1 MRKSIIYLCACA
13 LSGMMV
19 TTSCQDSLD
28 SDASVSNTRSVNIDK
43 DLFAI
48 KGCINV
54 KLAKGTNQAIPA
66 TRSGSV
72 EMQSVPSAMTS
83 AMQYSGAYKMERVF
97 KPAGIYEART
107 VAEGLDR
114 WYTIYF
120 DKSKDVA
127 AVLDQFKKAEGVECA
142 ERVLPMARPT
152 VKMTPY
158 SPSGASMQATASTF
172 DDPLLA
178 KQWHYYN
185 DGSVNAR
192 AKKGADCNVKPV
204 WEKYTTGKKNVIVAV
219 VDGGIDITHEDL
231 KDNLY
236 VNEKERTV
244 NLTSMMTVM
253 ALLMISMVTTL

>member
-19 TTSCQDSLD
+19 TTSCQDNLD
-28 SDASVSNTRSVNIDK
+28 SDAGVSNTRSVNIDK

-54 KLAKGTNQAIPA
+54 KLAKGTNQSIPS

-142 ERVLPMARPT
+142 ERVLPMAKPT

-204 WEKYTTGKKNVIVAV
+204 WEKYTTGKK
-219 VDGGIDITHEDL
+219 T
-231 KDNLY
+231 
-236 VNEKERTV
+236 
-244 NLTSMMTVM
+244 
-253 ALLMISMVTTL
+253 LL

>member
-83 AMQYSGAYKMERVF
+83 AMQYSGA
-97 KPAGIYEART
+97 
-107 VAEGLDR
+107 
-114 WYTIYF
+114 
-120 DKSKDVA
+120 
-127 AVLDQFKKAEGVECA
+127 
-142 ERVLPMARPT
+142 
-152 VKMTPY
+152 
-158 SPSGASMQATASTF
+158 
-172 DDPLLA
+172 
-178 KQWHYYN
+178 
-185 DGSVNAR
+185 
-192 AKKGADCNVKPV
+192 
-204 WEKYTTGKKNVIVAV
+204 
-219 VDGGIDITHEDL
+219 
-231 KDNLY
+231 
-236 VNEKERTV
+236 
-244 NLTSMMTVM
+244 
-253 ALLMISMVTTL
+253 